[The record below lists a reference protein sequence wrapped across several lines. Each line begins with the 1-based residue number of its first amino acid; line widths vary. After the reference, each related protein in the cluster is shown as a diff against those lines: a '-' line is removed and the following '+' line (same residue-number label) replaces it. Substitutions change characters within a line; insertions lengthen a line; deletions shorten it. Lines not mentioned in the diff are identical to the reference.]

1 MFPPPPPPEA
11 CHPPVPCVESR
22 ANISF
27 TLATTRE
34 ELCAP
39 LLGHREVHVHYT
51 GEICDPEGLKI
62 QWTAARTLD
71 PRLVRN
77 AIRSTRM
84 QPRYCRFV
92 LRADYRLL
100 AAGHEARCLRVVAG
114 G

>member
-1 MFPPPPPPEA
+1 M
-11 CHPPVPCVESR
+11 
-22 ANISF
+22 
-27 TLATTRE
+27 
-34 ELCAP
+34 
-39 LLGHREVHVHYT
+39 HYT

-84 QPRYCRFV
+84 QSRYCRFV

>member
-22 ANISF
+22 TNISF

-84 QPRYCRFV
+84 HAVKV
-92 LRADYRLL
+92 LPFC
-100 AAGHEARCLRVVAG
+100 AAR
-114 G
+114 

>member
-1 MFPPPPPPEA
+1 MAGDLGASLEPTIRPDFDTWTPIMFPPPPPPEA

-22 ANISF
+22 TNISF

-77 AIRSTRM
+77 AIR
-84 QPRYCRFV
+84 
-92 LRADYRLL
+92 
-100 AAGHEARCLRVVAG
+100 
-114 G
+114 